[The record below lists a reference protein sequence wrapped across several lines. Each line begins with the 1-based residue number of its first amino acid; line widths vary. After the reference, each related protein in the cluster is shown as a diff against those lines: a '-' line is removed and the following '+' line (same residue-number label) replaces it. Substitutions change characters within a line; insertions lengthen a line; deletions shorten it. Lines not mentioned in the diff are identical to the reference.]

1 MSRTRS
7 VRALAGA
14 AVVAAGIG
22 TFGVAPQAL
31 ATAAG
36 TTASAAAQP
45 VAAALIR
52 VDQVGYLPSDAKHAY
67 LMTTRPVAHATWA
80 VVDGKGQTAAS
91 GNIGTTNRG
100 PWNANYPDVYD
111 ITFSGLTALGTYHLV
126 THGGASAQSPAFSI
140 ESAAQLYGQVVAAG
154 VNFYQVQRDGADV
167 IAGPLNRQPAHLN
180 DAHATVY
187 ETPDFNDTTSDDSLV
202 PGSPLVKVKG
212 APTVDAE
219 GGWYDAGDYLKFT
232 HTAAFGDVVLYA
244 SERALGN
251 AAPSTLKTEAAYGES
266 WLDQMWQM
274 STKTLYLQVG
284 VGTGNGSDTVDPTF
298 NGDHDLWRL
307 PQADATDTDPLDR
320 YATVDRPVF
329 EAAAPGHLIS
339 PNLAGRVS
347 AAFALA
353 AQVDAATNKSRAE
366 YEYLEATSLYAMAN
380 TSNPPSPLVTADPEA
395 YYPETTWHDDMEL
408 GATEIALAA
417 QALSHD
423 ATPYL
428 KAAAGFAKAYI
439 ADDASAGD
447 TFNLYDTSAL
457 AHTDLVHAMAAAGN
471 PKLAVSKADLIKDLK
486 RQVELG
492 ASHASSDVF
501 RAAGDINQFD
511 VDSHTFGWI
520 AMEAWYTGLTGDHSF
535 DAFAAEQRDWLFG
548 ANAWGTSFMV
558 GEGSTFPDCMQH
570 QVANL
575 SGNLHGA
582 GPALDVGAVVNG
594 PNDNSN
600 FEGGLGDLQD
610 GMRQCPTSG
619 VDKFAPFDTST
630 ASFVDDVRS
639 WQTDEPALDMTGA
652 AIIAAASQ
660 LALH

>member
-1 MSRTRS
+1 MMIPTRR
-7 VRALAGA
+7 VRVLAA
-14 AVVAAGIG
+14 VAVVAAG
-22 TFGVAPQAL
+22 TSTLAAAPQAL
-31 ATAAG
+31 AAKAAIS
-36 TTASAAAQP
+36 SAQQP
-45 VAAALIR
+45 SAALIR
-52 VDQVGYLPSDAKHAY
+52 VDQVGYLPSDSKHGY
-67 LMTTRPVAHATWA
+67 LMTSHRVKHATVD
-80 VVDGKGQTAAS
+80 VVDGSGHVVAHGSVGTA
-91 GNIGTTNRG
+91 NRG

-111 ITFSGLTALGTYHLV
+111 ITFSGLTALGTYHFV
-126 THGGASAQSPAFSI
+126 SHGDASAKSPAFSI
-140 ESAAQLYGQVVAAG
+140 ESAAALYGQVVADG
-154 VNFYQVQRDGADV
+154 VNFYQVQRDGFDV
-167 IAGPLNRQPAHLN
+167 IAGPLDRQPAHVT
-180 DAHATVY
+180 DADATVY
-187 ETPDFNDTTSDDSLV
+187 ETPDFIDTTSGDSLV
-202 PGSPLVKVKG
+202 PGSPLTKIKG
-212 APTVDAE
+212 APKVNVE

-232 HTAAFGDVVLYA
+232 HTAAYGDVVLYA
-244 SERALGN
+244 SERALGS
-251 AAPSTLKTEAAYGES
+251 AAPSTLKTEAEYGES
-266 WLDQMWQM
+266 WLDRMWQM

-353 AQVDAATNKSRAE
+353 AQVDAPMNKARAQ

-380 TSNPPSPLVTADPEA
+380 TSNAPSPLVTADPEA

-408 GATEIALAA
+408 GAAEIALAA
-417 QALSHD
+417 QELSHD

-428 KAAAGFAKAYI
+428 KAAAGFAKSYI
-439 ADDASAGD
+439 ADDATAGD

-471 PKLAVSKADLIKDLK
+471 PKLAVSKADLVKDLK

-492 ASHASSDVF
+492 ATHAAGDTF

-535 DAFAAEQRDWLFG
+535 DAFAAAQRDWLFG

-582 GPALDVGAVVNG
+582 APALDVGAVVNG

-610 GMRQCPTSG
+610 GMRKCPTNG
-619 VDKFAPFDTST
+619 VDPFAAFDTAT

>member
-1 MSRTRS
+1 MIRTRG
-7 VRALAGA
+7 VRVLAAVG
-14 AVVAAGIG
+14 VVAAGIS
-22 TFGVAPQAL
+22 TLTAAPQAL
-31 ATAAG
+31 AAK
-36 TTASAAAQP
+36 TASAKP
-45 VAAALIR
+45 LPAALIR
-52 VDQVGYLPSDAKHAY
+52 VDQVGYLPSDAKHGY
-67 LMTTRPVAHATWA
+67 LMTTQPVKHATWDA
-80 VVDGKGQTAAS
+80 VDSAS
-91 GNIGTTNRG
+91 HVVAHGSVTTHNRG
-100 PWNANYPDVYD
+100 AWNANYPNVYD
-111 ITFSGLTALGTYHLV
+111 ITFSGLKALGTYHLV
-126 THGGASAQSPAFSI
+126 LHGDASAKSPTFSI
-140 ESAAQLYGQVVAAG
+140 ETAAALYGQVVVDG
-154 VNFYQVQRDGADV
+154 VNFFQVQRDGSDV
-167 IAGPLNRQPAHLN
+167 IAGPLDRQPAHVT
-180 DAHATVY
+180 DAHATLY
-187 ETPDFNDTTSDDSLV
+187 KTPDFIDTTNDDSLV
-202 PGSPLVKVKG
+202 PGSPLTKING

-232 HTAAFGDVVLYA
+232 HTAAYGDVVLYA
-244 SERALGN
+244 SERALGSS
-251 AAPSTLKTEAAYGES
+251 APSTLKAEAAYGES
-266 WLDQMWQM
+266 WLDKMWQM

-284 VGTGNGSDTVDPTF
+284 IGTGNGSDTVDATF

-320 YATVDRPVF
+320 YATVARPVF
-329 EAAAPGHLIS
+329 EATAPGRLIS

-353 AQVDAATNKSRAE
+353 AQVDAQTNKARAQ

-417 QALSHD
+417 QRLSHD

-428 KAAAGFAKAYI
+428 KAAAGFAKSYI
-439 ADDASAGD
+439 ADDAAAGD

-471 PKLAVSKADLIKDLK
+471 PKLAVSKALLVKDLK

-492 ASHASSDVF
+492 ASHAASDVF

-520 AMEAWYTGLTGDHSF
+520 AMEAWYTGLTGDHHF

-558 GEGSTFPDCMQH
+558 GEGSTFPQCMQH
-570 QVANL
+570 QAANL

-582 GPALDVGAVVNG
+582 GPALAVGAVVNG

-610 GMRQCPTSG
+610 GMRKCPTNG
-619 VDKFAPFDTST
+619 VDKFAAFDTAT

>member
-1 MSRTRS
+1 MVRTRR
-7 VRALAGA
+7 VRVLAAG
-14 AVVAAGIG
+14 AVVAAGIS
-22 TFGVAPQAL
+22 TFAAAPQAL
-31 ATAAG
+31 AAKTAK
-36 TTASAAAQP
+36 QLP
-45 VAAALIR
+45 AALIR
-52 VDQVGYLPSDAKHAY
+52 VDQVGYLPTDAKHAY
-67 LMTTRPVAHATWA
+67 LMATQPVNHASLDVVDSARHVVAH
-80 VVDGKGQTAAS
+80 
-91 GNIGTTNRG
+91 GNVGTSNRG

-111 ITFSGLTALGTYHLV
+111 ITFSGLKALGRYHLV
-126 THGGASAQSPAFSI
+126 AHGGASATSPAFSI
-140 ESAAQLYGQVVAAG
+140 ETASALYGQVVADG

-167 IAGPLNRQPAHLN
+167 IAGPLDRQPAHVT

-187 ETPDFNDTTSDDSLV
+187 KTPDFNDTTSDDSLV
-202 PGSPLVKVKG
+202 PGSPLKKITG
-212 APTVDAE
+212 APMVDAA

-251 AAPSTLKTEAAYGES
+251 SAPSTLKTEAAYGES
-266 WLDQMWQM
+266 WLDKMWQM

-284 VGTGNGSDTVDPTF
+284 IGTGNGSDTVDPTF

-307 PQADATDTDPLDR
+307 PQADASDTDPIDR

-353 AQVDAATNKSRAE
+353 AQVDATTNPARAQ

-417 QALSHD
+417 QELSHD
-423 ATPYL
+423 ATAYL
-428 KAAAGFAKAYI
+428 KAAAGFAKNYI
-439 ADDASAGD
+439 ADDAAAGD

-471 PKLAVSKADLIKDLK
+471 PKLAVSKADLVKDLR

-492 ASHASSDVF
+492 ASHASGDVF

-520 AMEAWYTGLTGDHSF
+520 AMEAWYTGLTGDHHF
-535 DAFAAEQRDWLFG
+535 DAFAAEQRNWLFG

-575 SGNLHGA
+575 SGNLHGV
-582 GPALDVGAVVNG
+582 GPALVVGAVVNG

-600 FEGGLGDLQD
+600 FDGGLGDLQD
-610 GMRQCPTSG
+610 GMRKCPTNG
-619 VDKFAPFDTST
+619 VDNFAPFDTAT